1 MFFFCFVLFCF
12 FSIFDKDQL
21 AKICHCLIISEG
33 AKFES
38 DKLKT
43 NICDSQNHRV
53 S

>member
-1 MFFFCFVLFCF
+1 MFFSFF
-12 FSIFDKDQL
+12 FSIFDKDQS
-21 AKICHCLIISEG
+21 AKICHFLRISEG

-38 DKLKT
+38 DKLKR

>member
-1 MFFFCFVLFCF
+1 MFFFVVLF

-21 AKICHCLIISEG
+21 AKTCHCFIISEG

-38 DKLKT
+38 DKLKR
-43 NICDSQNHRV
+43 NIYDSQNHRV